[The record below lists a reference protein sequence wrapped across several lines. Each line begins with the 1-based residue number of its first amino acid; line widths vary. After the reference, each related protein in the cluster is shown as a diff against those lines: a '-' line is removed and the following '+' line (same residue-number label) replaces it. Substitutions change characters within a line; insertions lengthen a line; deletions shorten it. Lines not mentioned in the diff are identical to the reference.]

1 MINGGAMWMHIAH
14 AVAILIF
21 CGLKN
26 NFCVK
31 MNHFYCFSLGKGSN
45 IMIFEKE
52 GEQYITSRLY
62 IKKSMCL
69 LSLLNLRWRINRR
82 WLKTL
87 KMQSIDK
94 IRIRRSG
101 FLEHQKGCLIWVK
114 RDEEY
119 RF

>member
-52 GEQYITSRLY
+52 GIYYILQRSGHLKHIIRERSQNTSR
-62 IKKSMCL
+62 CF
-69 LSLLNLRWRINRR
+69 
-82 WLKTL
+82 
-87 KMQSIDK
+87 Q
-94 IRIRRSG
+94 
-101 FLEHQKGCLIWVK
+101 
-114 RDEEY
+114 